1 MKERK
6 IAFNGA
12 MVRAI
17 LAGQKTQTRRMAK
30 PVKHPDLGN
39 LYDPGALAL
48 AREPQHVIDRA
59 CPYGQPGDRLWVQE
73 EWGDVNLYG
82 APAIAYSA
90 DGDLMD
96 LMEYESFLTKDGAFN
111 YEAKRIKPYSFDA
124 WAYDLIGGIEGIWRP
139 AKHMP
144 RWASRILLEV
154 VSVRVERLHDCSS
167 KDAISEGIH
176 HYEHRWRDCDYPVP
190 DVAYEPVKGWPTRY
204 SCPVQA
210 YRALWESIYGEGSW
224 AANPWVWVVEFGRVE
239 E

>member
-17 LAGQKTQTRRMAK
+17 LADQKTQTRRVMKNPPTPSAHF
-30 PVKHPDLGN
+30 PWLGVKSLRGTHSFVYPN
-39 LYDPGALAL
+39 ALPEIL
-48 AREPQHVIDRA
+48 AE

-96 LMEYESFLTKDGAFN
+96 LMEHESFLTKDGAFD

-154 VSVRVERLHDCSS
+154 VSVRIERLQN
-167 KDAISEGIH
+167 ISESDAEAEGCAA
-176 HYEHRWRDCDYPVP
+176 EPCDHKRQNCE
-190 DVAYEPVKGWPTRY
+190 DIGCCGPTA
-204 SCPVQA
+204 VGA
-210 YRALWESIYGEGSW
+210 YRYLWDSINGAGSW
-224 AANPWVWVVEFGRVE
+224 AANPWVWVVEFKRVE
-239 E
+239 EQPL

>member
-17 LAGQKTQTRRMAK
+17 LAGQKTQTRRAAK

-39 LYDPGALAL
+39 LYDPGALVL
-48 AREPQHVIDRA
+48 EREPQHVIDRA
-59 CPYGQPGDRLWVQE
+59 CPYGQPGDRLWAQE

-96 LMEYESFLTKDGAFN
+96 LMEHESFLTKDGAFN

-124 WAYDLIGGIEGIWRP
+124 WAYDLIGGIEGTWRP

-154 VSVRVERLHDCSS
+154 IGVRVERLQS
-167 KDAISEGIH
+167 ISDDDLSAEGIQEIIDAGVDH
-176 HYEHRWRDCDYPVP
+176 D
-190 DVAYEPVKGWPTRY
+190 GWPRDAFR
-204 SCPVQA
+204 S
-210 YRALWESIYGEGSW
+210 LWDGIYGEGSW
-224 AANPWVWVVEFGRVE
+224 NENPWVWVVEFRRVE
-239 E
+239 K

>member
-17 LAGQKTQTRRMAK
+17 LAGQKTQTRRFMKNPPTPSAHF
-30 PVKHPDLGN
+30 PWLGVKSLRGTHSFVYPN
-39 LYDPGALAL
+39 ALPEIL
-48 AREPQHVIDRA
+48 AE

-96 LMEYESFLTKDGAFN
+96 LMEHESFLTKDGAFN

-154 VSVRVERLHDCSS
+154 VSVRIERLQS
-167 KDAISEGIH
+167 ISDDDLSAEGIQEIIDAGVDH
-176 HYEHRWRDCDYPVP
+176 D
-190 DVAYEPVKGWPTRY
+190 GWPRDAFR
-204 SCPVQA
+204 S
-210 YRALWESIYGEGSW
+210 LWDGIYGEGHW
-224 AANPWVWVVEFGRVE
+224 AANPWVWLVEFKRVE
-239 E
+239 GQPL